1 MDTTAD
7 VVVVGMG
14 VGGEAVAGQLC
25 DAGLDVIGI
34 EGGLVGGEC
43 PYWGC
48 IPSKMAIRAAHTL
61 AETWRVHDL
70 AGRSHAISDWTVVAD
85 RIRDEATTDWDD
97 GAAVTRFTDKGGRF
111 IRGWG
116 RLVDSGTVEVNGDRY
131 EARKGIVL
139 GAGTSPVVPPI
150 EGLAST
156 PYWTN
161 REALEA
167 KELPDSLVVLG
178 GGPIGLELAQAFGRF
193 GVRVEIVEATDR
205 LLPGEEPEAGEL
217 VAEILEREGGKVHL
231 DTNVARVEYA
241 DGFSV
246 DFEDGHKVT
255 ADKFLV
261 STGRKPDLKRLGVAA
276 VGLDETAKA
285 VAVDER
291 MRAGERLWAVGDIA
305 GQGAFTHLAVY
316 QARIAV
322 RDILGQGGMS
332 ADYRALPR
340 VTFTDPEV
348 GAVGMTTR
356 QAQRKGV
363 PVATGFARIPSTPR
377 GWIHKAGN
385 EGFIKLVVDADGDL
399 LIGATSAGP
408 MGGEVLSMLTLAV
421 HARVPIAT
429 LRQMIYAYPT
439 FHRAVEEALAD
450 LK

>member
-7 VVVVGMG
+7 VIVVGMG
-14 VGGEAVAGQLC
+14 VGGEMVAGQLC
-25 DAGLDVIGI
+25 EAGLDVIGI
-34 EGGLVGGEC
+34 EGRLVGGEC

-48 IPSKMAIRAAHTL
+48 IPSKMAIRAADTL
-61 AETWRVHDL
+61 AETWRVHQL
-70 AGRSHAISDWTVVAD
+70 AGRAHAISDWSPVAD
-85 RIRDEATTDWDD
+85 RIRNEATSNWDD
-97 GAAVTRFTDKGGRF
+97 AAAVKRFTDKGGRF

-116 RLVDSGTVEVNGDRY
+116 RLVAPGEVEVNGDRY
-131 EARKGIVL
+131 EARKGIVI
-139 GAGTSPVVPPI
+139 GAGTSPAIPPI
-150 EGLAST
+150 DGLAST

-161 REALEA
+161 RDALEA
-167 KELPDSLVVLG
+167 EELPDSLVVLG
-178 GGPIGLELAQAFGRF
+178 GGAIGLELAQAFGRF
-193 GVRVEIVEATDR
+193 GVRVEIVEGTDR
-205 LLPGEEPEAGEL
+205 LLPSEEPEAGEL
-217 VAEILEREGGKVHL
+217 VAETLENEGCQVHL

-246 DFEDGHKVT
+246 YFEDGHKIS

-261 STGRKPDLKRLGVAA
+261 STGRKPNLKELGIAA
-276 VGLDETAKA
+276 VGLDDTAKA
-285 VAVDER
+285 IQVDER
-291 MRAGERLWAVGDIA
+291 MRAGQRLWAVGDIT
-305 GQGAFTHLAVY
+305 GQGAFTHVAVY
-316 QARIAV
+316 QAKIAA

-340 VTFTDPEV
+340 VTFTDPEI

-363 PVATGFARIPSTPR
+363 PVATGIVRLPSTPR
-377 GWIHKAGN
+377 GWIYKAGN
-385 EGFIKLVVDADGDL
+385 DGFIKLVVDADGDL

-408 MGGEVLSMLTLAV
+408 MGGEVLSMLTLAI